1 MANRANPKSWCAGR
15 AAFQKM
21 IFLFLLIMMTTGWMP
36 TQCSNCHGNLAV
48 AMAILAVAIHF
59 GSCHGNLG
67 VMWAGIDHFVAIHD
81 NQHLGVGVLP
91 SSKTVGQRHPQK
103 SIEDAFCH
111 GNQSNCHG
119 NCQIASQL
127 AASNVING
135 KIGQTQK
142 TGARD
147 VRRFKK

>member
-1 MANRANPKSWCAGR
+1 
-15 AAFQKM
+15 
-21 IFLFLLIMMTTGWMP
+21 
-36 TQCSNCHGNLAV
+36 
-48 AMAILAVAIHF
+48 
-59 GSCHGNLG
+59 
-67 VMWAGIDHFVAIHD
+67 MWGGIDHFVAIHD

-119 NCQIASQL
+119 NCQIATQL

-135 KIGQTQK
+135 KSGKPK
-142 TGARD
+142 TP
-147 VRRFKK
+147 VRGTCGVSKNDFLFSVDHDDDWLDANAMLQLPWQFGSCHGNFGSCHGSSAVAMAIL